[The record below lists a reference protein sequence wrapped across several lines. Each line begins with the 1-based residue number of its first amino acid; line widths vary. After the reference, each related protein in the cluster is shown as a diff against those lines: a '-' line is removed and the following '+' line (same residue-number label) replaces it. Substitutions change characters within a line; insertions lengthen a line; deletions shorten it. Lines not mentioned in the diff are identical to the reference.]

1 MALFGRRKETLA
13 ERLLRE
19 GGLAESGGENREGG
33 GPDGGPPRGPLDP
46 FAGRFVDSESR
57 AVTHRLRE
65 WDVLVNAEAAGL
77 PGGEL
82 DFVSLPDGTL
92 LVDEEVG
99 DADLAPLADAVESR
113 LSAPYRARA
122 VRQSATRWAVSA
134 NRIEVARLRLDGDV
148 VELTSHAGVQTTVVD
163 GETVWGALPELE
175 RLGERTGT
183 DYAVRAERLDG
194 ELWEVRVSPL

>member
-1 MALFGRRKETLA
+1 MGLFRRRKETLA

-19 GGLAESGGENREGG
+19 GGLAEPVGGERESTGRE
-33 GPDGGPPRGPLDP
+33 DGPPRGPLDP

-65 WDVLVNAEAAGL
+65 WDVLVNAEAPDL
-77 PGGEL
+77 PGAEL
-82 DFVSLPDGTL
+82 DFISLPDGTV
-92 LVDEEVG
+92 LVDEELG
-99 DADLAPLADAVESR
+99 DADLAPLAEAVETR

-134 NRIEVARLRLDGDV
+134 NRIEVARLPIDGDV
-148 VELTSHAGVQTTVVD
+148 VELASHAGVQTAVVD
-163 GETVWGALPELE
+163 GETVWRALPELE
-175 RLGERTGT
+175 RLGERTGA

-194 ELWEVRVSPL
+194 DLWEVRVSPL